1 MPAGSLEPVR
11 VVITDDSAI
20 ATEQLRR
27 ILGAATGVEVVGV
40 AHSVSDLLSL
50 VHSKKPDVITLDLL
64 MPAGTGLSVIHKLR
78 GKTQVVVVSDHAP
91 DSPLAHEA
99 LAQGASSF
107 LEKRALGRPEG
118 RARLVQAVL
127 SVARPMPSSRIVAIA
142 GSTGAIAALETI
154 LPGLRDVHCPVIVL
168 QHLPGERIEPFA
180 EWMRSLGLN
189 AVVAQTGM
197 PLLRGQ
203 VLVAPGDQHL
213 TITRQERVQLDDGP
227 ALAGH
232 KPSAT
237 VMYESLVPLGRKT
250 MAVVLSGMGRD
261 GADAIGALVRA
272 GASLICQRADTCP
285 VASMPDS
292 SFAAAERRGRRLS
305 PEEIPVAVRWILE
318 GRLPV

>member
-1 MPAGSLEPVR
+1 MPPGTLEPVR
-11 VVITDDSAI
+11 VVITDDTPI

-27 ILGAATGVEVVGV
+27 ILGAASGVQVVGV
-40 AHSVSDLLSL
+40 AHSVRDLLAL
-50 VHSKKPDVITLDLL
+50 AHAKKPDVVTLDLL
-64 MPAGTGLSVIHKLR
+64 MPAGTGLSAIQKLR
-78 GKTQVVVVSDHAP
+78 GQAQVVVVSDNPP
-91 DSPLAHEA
+91 DSPLATEA
-99 LAQGASSF
+99 LAQGASAF
-107 LEKRALGRPEG
+107 VDKRSLGRPEG

-127 SVARPMPSSRIVAIA
+127 SVARPMPSSRIIAIA

-154 LPGLRDVHCPVIVL
+154 LPGLREVPCPILVV

-180 EWMRSLGLN
+180 EWIRSLGLN
-189 AVVAQTGM
+189 AAVAQTGM

-203 VLVAPGDQHL
+203 LLVAPGDQHL
-213 TITRQERVQLDDGP
+213 AITRQEKVQLDDRP

-250 MAVVLSGMGRD
+250 IAVVLSGMGRD
-261 GADAIGALVRA
+261 GADAIGPLTRA
-272 GASLICQRADTCP
+272 GAALVCQRSDTCA

-292 SFAAAERRGRRLS
+292 AFAAAERSGRRLA
-305 PEEIPVAVRWILE
+305 PDEIAVAIRWILE